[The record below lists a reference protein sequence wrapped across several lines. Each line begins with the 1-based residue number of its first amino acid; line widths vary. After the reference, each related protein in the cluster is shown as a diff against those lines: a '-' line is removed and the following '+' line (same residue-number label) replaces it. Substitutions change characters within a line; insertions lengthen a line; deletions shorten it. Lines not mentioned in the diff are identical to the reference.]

1 MQWAV
6 CRRMPS
12 TQIVA
17 MGVLPKGQTWPNTCT
32 ESITSANKRL
42 QEYAEKHKPWLHYID
57 LGNRFLTHQV
67 RVGPKPG
74 RKIPYHLSKRSSS
87 AQPVLMCESESDS
100 MPAACACRPYA
111 HGMASLP
118 DHAAAKLTHS
128 LMACRMT
135 GRDTRRLCPP
145 C

>member
-1 MQWAV
+1 MGCEAGSCGCMGKHRLDHMQWAV

-32 ESITSANKRL
+32 EAITNANKRL

-74 RKIPYHLSKRSSS
+74 HKIPYHTSKRSSA
-87 AQPVLMCESESDS
+87 AQTSSNV
-100 MPAACACRPYA
+100 
-111 HGMASLP
+111 
-118 DHAAAKLTHS
+118 
-128 LMACRMT
+128 
-135 GRDTRRLCPP
+135 
-145 C
+145 